1 VQLADSTVETRAL
14 TAARAFMTTLP
25 DVAPGTL
32 THCSMHWAAMPYG
45 WALDR
50 AAQGLPLPY
59 QVVADRDAAGTELLV
74 EGMSAA
80 LNARRLTLETPAGV
94 EYCASVRGRNSHG
107 VAVSI
112 SAMAGAEPRTF
123 GEAPIDAALVEF
135 MCAAAGA
142 LCAKYGIDAR
152 FPAACYTHAEAAI
165 WDGYFL
171 GDDPDPRWDLAILEP
186 SDLDPAALKAV
197 TTSNGDRLRA
207 RVHAYAERLS
217 ALTRI
222 REGTR

>member
-1 VQLADSTVETRAL
+1 VQFADPTIETRAL

-25 DVAPGTL
+25 DVAAGTL
-32 THCSMHWAAMPYG
+32 AHCSMHWAAMPYG

-50 AAQGLPLPY
+50 AEEGLPLPY
-59 QVVADRDAAGTELLV
+59 QVVADRDAAGAEVLV
-74 EGMSAA
+74 AGMSPA
-80 LNARRLTLETPAGV
+80 LNARRLSLEMPAGID
-94 EYCASVRGRNSHG
+94 YCASVRGRNSHG

-123 GEAPIDAALVEF
+123 GDAPIDAALVEF

-152 FPAACYTHAEAAI
+152 LQTACYTHAEAAI

-171 GDDPDPRWDLAILEP
+171 GDDADSRWDLAILEP

-197 TTSNGDRLRA
+197 TTSTGNRLRA

-217 ALTRI
+217 PPSP
-222 REGTR
+222 